1 MGGRCGAEPC
11 VKIKCHVDGTLVP
24 HFALA
29 TLVYRSKI
37 TAPLNASKGVKESR
51 IRNQNC
57 DCNAEDASS
66 CQEIKLVITNLE
78 NVRRIRGCRDLCY
91 SD

>member
-1 MGGRCGAEPC
+1 VEDVVQSPVALCQ
-11 VKIKCHVDGTLVP
+11 KIKCHVDGTLVA

-37 TAPLNASKGVKESR
+37 TAPLNASKGVQESR
-51 IRNQNC
+51 IRNRNC

-66 CQEIKLVITNLE
+66 CQEIKVDYKKFRERAPHSGL
-78 NVRRIRGCRDLCY
+78 
-91 SD
+91 